1 MSKTSVFKSLREG
14 KIERH
19 SSAIKPYL
27 TDENKKTRVQHA
39 LNMLEPS
46 SIPHQPVFRLMY
58 NVVHAGEKWYY
69 ITRKTQFDGHCR
81 PWFNEKNECIF
92 DGKIGIYPF
101 VITEPAKRKS
111 PNRTIV
117 ELISQLMT
125 LSSVQ
130 QHKLMDGISV

>member
-1 MSKTSVFKSLREG
+1 LKNEDLARGLGMSKTSVFKSLREG

-39 LNMLEPS
+39 LNMSEPS

-69 ITRKTQFDGHCR
+69 ITRKTQNSIVYQVRKGLVGLAR
-81 PWFNEKNECIF
+81 T
-92 DGKIGIYPF
+92 KITY
-101 VITEPAKRKS
+101 RK
-111 PNRTIV
+111 
-117 ELISQLMT
+117 
-125 LSSVQ
+125 
-130 QHKLMDGISV
+130 